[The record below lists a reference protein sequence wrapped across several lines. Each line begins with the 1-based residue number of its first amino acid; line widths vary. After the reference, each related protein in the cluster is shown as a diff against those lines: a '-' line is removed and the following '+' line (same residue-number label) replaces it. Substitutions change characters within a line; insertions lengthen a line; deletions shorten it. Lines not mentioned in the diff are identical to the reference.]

1 MFVDPCTAPPP
12 VSPMWTLAQSLIA
25 ASAGLLGVLIGT
37 IAATANAKRE
47 RKIARLNMQLQEFY
61 SPMLGVRSEIKAKS
75 EVRLKVT
82 SIASQAF
89 TEEFG
94 TGALGERRGPPS
106 AVAEKY
112 EAIHDYNNTQ
122 WRESLVPL
130 YRQMLDH
137 FTHHMHLA
145 EHSTRVHYDSLC
157 EFVEIWNRSLDES
170 LPSKVAERLSH
181 DEGTLQELYS
191 DLQLHFNR
199 LLKET
204 SK

>member
-37 IAATANAKRE
+37 IAATINAKRE
-47 RKIARLNMQLQEFY
+47 RKIARLNMQLQDFY

-75 EVRLKVT
+75 EVRLKIT

-94 TGALGERRGPPS
+94 TGSLGERRGPPS
-106 AVAEKY
+106 DVAEKY
-112 EAIHDYNNTQ
+112 EAIQDYNNTQ
-122 WRESLVPL
+122 LRESLIPL

-181 DEGTLQELYS
+181 DEGTLQDLYS
-191 DLQLHFNR
+191 DLQFHFNR

>member
-1 MFVDPCTAPPP
+1 MFADPAQA
-12 VSPMWTLAQSLIA
+12 VSPAWGVIQSAIA
-25 ASAGLLGVLIGT
+25 AGSGLLGVLIGT
-37 IAATANAKRE
+37 IAATINAKRE
-47 RKIARLNMQLQEFY
+47 RNIARLNMQLQDFY
-61 SPMLGVRSEIKAKS
+61 SPMLGVRSEIKAKG
-75 EVRLKVT
+75 EVRLKIT

-94 TGALGERRGPPS
+94 TGSLGERRGPPS
-106 AVAEKY
+106 DVAEKY
-112 EAIHDYNNTQ
+112 EAIQDYNNTQ
-122 WRESLVPL
+122 LRESLIPL

-137 FTHHMHLA
+137 FTHHMLLA

-191 DLQLHFNR
+191 DLQFHFNR